1 LCGLAAAW
9 LGLLASCGGGGGE
22 APALEPVVA
31 PAPPVELPPPAPP
44 PVEPPAAPLVAP
56 GNWVVMG
63 SSTPAGAGA
72 RIQSWVQAVTAKYA
86 DRSVTVFNIAKGGK
100 TTYEALPAATPLV
113 DNRPPPDPEANVDA
127 ALAKSPKL
135 VIISFPSNDT
145 TVGYSVDETVQNL
158 MRVRSIAQTGGA
170 SVIVVSMQPLSTIPA
185 ERLALLAEI
194 DGHLAA
200 LVGPCFVP
208 TREAL
213 AAPDGTLAPSYDSGD
228 GVHVNDAGHAV
239 IAARVEAV
247 IDSGECVRAAP

>member
-1 LCGLAAAW
+1 M
-9 LGLLASCGGGGGE
+9 
-22 APALEPVVA
+22 
-31 PAPPVELPPPAPP
+31 
-44 PVEPPAAPLVAP
+44 AP

-72 RIQSWVQAVTAKYA
+72 RIQSWVQAVTAKYS

-100 TTYEALPAATPLV
+100 TTYEALPTATPLV

-135 VIISFPSNDT
+135 VIVSFPSNDT
-145 TVGYSVDETVQNL
+145 VVGYSVDETVQNL
-158 MRVRSIAQTGGA
+158 LRVRSIAQTAGA

-185 ERLALLAEI
+185 DRLALLAEI
-194 DGHLAA
+194 DARLAVDVA
-200 LVGPCFVP
+200 PCFVA

-213 AAPDGTLAPSYDSGD
+213 AAPDGTLDPSYDSGD

-247 IDSGECVRAAP
+247 IDSGECVRVAP